1 MLDINTIKKTFLK
14 TLNSFGQ
21 FLPIVLGSIMLV
33 SIMVTLIPK
42 DFYTKIFTGNELID
56 SFLGSV
62 LGSVAVGNPI
72 VSYIIG
78 GELLDQGVS
87 LVAVTAFIVAWISVG
102 VVQLPAESL
111 ALGKRFSIMRNLLFF
126 FTALFVAILTVFTS
140 SLL

>member
-1 MLDINTIKKTFLK
+1 MLDLK
-14 TLNSFGQ
+14 TIREAFFKTLKSFGQ

-33 SIMVTLIPK
+33 SMMITLIPK
-42 DFYTKIFTGNELID
+42 EFYTKIFTGNGLVD

-78 GELLDQGVS
+78 GKLLEQGVS

-102 VVQLPAESL
+102 VAQLPAESL
-111 ALGKRFSIMRNLLFF
+111 VLGKRFALIRNFLCFL
-126 FTALFVAILTVFTS
+126 TALAVAILTIFTS

>member
-14 TLNSFGQ
+14 TLNNFGQ

-126 FTALFVAILTVFTS
+126 FTALFVAILTVFTY

>member
-21 FLPIVLGSIMLV
+21 FLPIVIGSIMLV

-111 ALGKRFSIMRNLLFF
+111 ALGKRFSIMRNFLFF